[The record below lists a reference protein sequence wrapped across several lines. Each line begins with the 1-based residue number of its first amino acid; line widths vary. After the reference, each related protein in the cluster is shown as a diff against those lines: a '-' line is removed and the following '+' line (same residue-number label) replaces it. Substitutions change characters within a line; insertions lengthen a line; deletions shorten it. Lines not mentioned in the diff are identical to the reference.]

1 MAVSEGGDVSNA
13 IYDIARRGLLNAT
26 LNWVTTN
33 LVLIAWKGTPRF
45 VATDATVA
53 AVKSHGAI
61 DVSWS
66 LAITGKAVTADGTA
80 QTDPALLP
88 KVPTGSQVT
97 HFVLARKEAV
107 LTNSMPILFIDDAF
121 GLPFVPNG
129 LDVPVQ
135 PDWLAQR
142 GWFRP

>member
-1 MAVSEGGDVSNA
+1 MNQ
-13 IYDIARRGLLNAT
+13 IYDVARRHLLNAT

-45 VATDATVA
+45 VATDATTA

-66 LAITGKAVTADGTA
+66 LAVTGKAVSTNGTA
-80 QTDPALLP
+80 QTDQVLLP
-88 KVPTGSQVT
+88 KVPTGAPVT

-107 LTNSMPILFIDDAF
+107 LTNSVPILFIDDAD
-121 GLPFVPNG
+121 GLPFIPNG
-129 LDVPVQ
+129 LDVPVT
-135 PDWLAQR
+135 PDWLQRR